1 MRELIDAFFHE
12 RSIVNHHIASFNDF
26 LPTIDNPNSRMQRIV
41 DNHRSSPEDE
51 RRGII
56 KLDEDRTE
64 GDVIDIR
71 IGRKR
76 DERGRIDLEAKPSIT
91 LGLPVVKEANGAT
104 HPLTPMEARLR
115 NLNYTAP
122 IYLDFTIVEN
132 GIEREPERVHVGNLP
147 IMVKSKR
154 CLLYKENLETE
165 GELSLDEYRRKLI
178 EMGEDPFDPGGYFII
193 GGTERTLISLED
205 LAPNRVLVEFNERYG
220 RKVEVAKVFSQKEG
234 YRALTLMEKKKDGLL
249 IVSVPTASGQIPLI
263 ILMKALG
270 MEKDEDIH
278 NAIVSH
284 PAMANI
290 VYANIEE
297 VKNKKL
303 YPPNGILTRDD
314 AINYLEKKF
323 ATGQAKE
330 YRTKKVESILDRS
343 LLPHLGDAREDRI
356 KKAIFLGRVAR
367 TVLELSL
374 GKRRE
379 DDKDHYANKRLKLAG
394 DLMEDLFRVAF
405 ANLIKDL
412 KYQLERSYA
421 RRRELKISSAI
432 RPDLLTQ
439 RLLHALATG
448 NWVGG
453 RAGVSQLLDRT
464 SNMSTLS
471 HLRRVTSPLTRSQ
484 PHFEARDLHPTQ
496 WGRLCPNETPEGQNC
511 VAPETDIL
519 LENGSVTTIGELE
532 ARWDRTRL
540 ASVDWKRGKRMQS
553 AHLARYIKTKPNP
566 HVFRVATAESG
577 RFLLATKEHP
587 FFTPE
592 GRKELQSLKPGD
604 RVAVLPGEPARFEAP
619 GTSLLVTERSI
630 ARALPPKSNV
640 AHAVRVLRAHDL
652 LPLEAG
658 NDAIPVL
665 ARLAGHLFGDGTLSV
680 TMRRHKSQT
689 ILVFTGKEED
699 LESIRDD
706 VRSLGFHASAVTRR
720 YAKSAVAEG
729 STARVS
735 CQSKPLW
742 ALFASLGVP
751 VGDKAASAYGVPSWL
766 PLVPLWIRREFLAAY
781 LGSELTRPSV
791 DRRDGKTF
799 LQPTLSLNKVPRTVS
814 SGLRFARQVRALL
827 LEFGVRV
834 ARITTTMGAV
844 RKDGTR
850 TRKIGLHVSAAPDPL
865 RNLYGRVGYR
875 YCLERER
882 LARYAV
888 AYLDLRRSMLESRG
902 NARSAA
908 TRLRTE
914 GFSNAEIRRRL
925 DTANVRK
932 HDLENWAAHP
942 NGHVRVS
949 GLDFPAFHEF
959 VKERTAGLGGSGLV
973 WEPLGSITPAP
984 GDDVR
989 DVTTREDTHSFLA
1002 NGFLVGNCGLVKNC
1016 ALVIDVSEGFPED
1029 EVKLLL
1035 ADLGTKQVKGQ
1046 QTAFTRVYVNGD
1058 LVGLHEDPMMLVLE
1072 IRERR
1077 RSGLL
1082 SNEVN
1087 VRYDE
1092 NMGEIIIN
1100 CDEGRIRRPLL
1111 VVKDGH
1117 LVLSKKH
1124 LEDLTLGRAR
1134 FSDLVRNGVVEWID
1148 AEEEE
1153 DTFIVMYPY
1162 DVPARCKEC
1171 KHPISRNDVTWVN
1184 LGSRDEEV
1192 ELECRHCHKSFR
1204 VKPAVSKEN
1213 SHLEVDP
1220 LVILGVASGLVPY
1233 PEHNSSPRVT
1243 MGAGMAKQSL
1253 GLGASNYRLRP
1264 DTRSHLLHYPQKPLV
1279 QTDSMKYVSFNERPA
1294 GQNFVVAVMSYHGY
1308 NMEDAI
1314 VMNKASID
1322 RGLGRSSFMRTY
1334 RAEER
1339 RYPGGQEDHFEIP
1352 SPDVRGARADLS
1364 YANLTPDDG
1373 LISPEVL
1380 VTGGDVLIGK
1390 TSPPRFLEEET
1401 DFLTP
1406 QKRRET
1412 SITVRHGESGWVDS
1426 VMLTESEN
1434 GSKLAK
1440 VKVRDLRVPEL
1451 GDKFAS
1457 RHGQKGVIGLIAPQ
1471 EDLPFTQEGIIP
1483 DLIINPHAIPSRMTV
1498 AHVLEQIGGKV
1509 SSMEG
1514 RFIDGTPFSG
1524 EREES
1529 MRRALEESGFRSN
1542 GKEIL
1547 YDGKTGRMI
1556 PAEIFVG
1563 VIYYQKLHHMVS
1575 GKLHVR
1581 SRGPVQ
1587 ILTRQPTEGRS
1598 RQGGLRFGEMERD
1611 CLIGHGAAMVI
1622 KDRLLDESDGT
1633 IQYVCGN
1640 TDCGHFA
1647 IKDRKGNL
1655 RCPVCEN
1662 TSKIYPVQTSYAF
1675 KLLLD
1680 ELLSLGVAMRLQLED
1695 LK

>member
-1 MRELIDAFFHE
+1 MRELVEAFFRE

-26 LPTIDNPNSRMQRIV
+26 LPTIDNPSSRMQRIV
-41 DNHRSSPEDE
+41 DNMRYSPEDD
-51 RRGII
+51 RRGIF

-64 GDVIDIR
+64 GDMIEIR

-76 DERGRIDLEAKPSIT
+76 DDRSRVDIDAKPTISVGTPI
-91 LGLPVVKEANGAT
+91 VKEANGAT

-122 IYLDFTIVEN
+122 IYLDFTVIEN
-132 GIEREPERVHVGNLP
+132 GIEREPERVHIGNLP
-147 IMVKSKR
+147 VMGKSKKCALHR
-154 CLLYKENLETE
+154 ENLEID
-165 GELSLDEYRRKLI
+165 GELTEAEYRLKLI

-193 GGTERTLISLED
+193 GGTERALISLED
-205 LAPNRVLVEFNERYG
+205 LAPNRVLVEYNERYG
-220 RKVEVAKVFSQKEG
+220 RKVPVAKVFSQREG
-234 YRALTLMEKKKDGLL
+234 YRALTLVEMKKDGML
-249 IVSVPTASGQIPLI
+249 IVTVPTASGQIPLI

-270 MEKDEDIH
+270 LEKDEEIY
-278 NAIVSH
+278 NAIVSV
-284 PAMANI
+284 PEMANI

-297 VKNKKL
+297 VQNKKL
-303 YPPNGILTRDD
+303 YPPNGIFTRDD
-314 AINYLEKKF
+314 AVNYLEKKF

-330 YRTKKVESILDRS
+330 YRTKKVEAILDRS
-343 LLPHLGDAREDRI
+343 LLPHLGDTREDRI
-356 KKAIFLGRVAR
+356 KKAVFLGRVAR
-367 TVLELSL
+367 SVLELHL

-405 ANLIKDL
+405 ANLVKDL

-421 RRRELKISSAI
+421 RRKEIKISSAI
-432 RPDLLTQ
+432 RPDLLSQ

-464 SNMSTLS
+464 SNMSALS

-511 VAPETDIL
+511 
-519 LENGSVTTIGELE
+519 
-532 ARWDRTRL
+532 
-540 ASVDWKRGKRMQS
+540 
-553 AHLARYIKTKPNP
+553 
-566 HVFRVATAESG
+566 
-577 RFLLATKEHP
+577 
-587 FFTPE
+587 
-592 GRKELQSLKPGD
+592 
-604 RVAVLPGEPARFEAP
+604 
-619 GTSLLVTERSI
+619 
-630 ARALPPKSNV
+630 
-640 AHAVRVLRAHDL
+640 
-652 LPLEAG
+652 
-658 NDAIPVL
+658 
-665 ARLAGHLFGDGTLSV
+665 
-680 TMRRHKSQT
+680 
-689 ILVFTGKEED
+689 
-699 LESIRDD
+699 
-706 VRSLGFHASAVTRR
+706 
-720 YAKSAVAEG
+720 
-729 STARVS
+729 
-735 CQSKPLW
+735 
-742 ALFASLGVP
+742 
-751 VGDKAASAYGVPSWL
+751 
-766 PLVPLWIRREFLAAY
+766 
-781 LGSELTRPSV
+781 
-791 DRRDGKTF
+791 
-799 LQPTLSLNKVPRTVS
+799 
-814 SGLRFARQVRALL
+814 
-827 LEFGVRV
+827 
-834 ARITTTMGAV
+834 
-844 RKDGTR
+844 
-850 TRKIGLHVSAAPDPL
+850 
-865 RNLYGRVGYR
+865 
-875 YCLERER
+875 
-882 LARYAV
+882 
-888 AYLDLRRSMLESRG
+888 
-902 NARSAA
+902 
-908 TRLRTE
+908 
-914 GFSNAEIRRRL
+914 
-925 DTANVRK
+925 
-932 HDLENWAAHP
+932 
-942 NGHVRVS
+942 
-949 GLDFPAFHEF
+949 
-959 VKERTAGLGGSGLV
+959 
-973 WEPLGSITPAP
+973 
-984 GDDVR
+984 
-989 DVTTREDTHSFLA
+989 
-1002 NGFLVGNCGLVKNC
+1002 GLVKNC

-1035 ADLGTKQVKGQ
+1035 ADLGTRQVKGQ
-1046 QTAFTRVYVNGD
+1046 TTSTRVYVNGD
-1058 LVGLHEDPMMLVLE
+1058 LVGLHEDPFRLITE

-1082 SNEVN
+1082 SAEVN
-1087 VRYDE
+1087 VHYDE
-1092 NMGEIIIN
+1092 NMSEVVIN
-1100 CDEGRIRRPLL
+1100 CDEGRIRRPML
-1111 VVKDGH
+1111 VVKDGR
-1117 LVLSKKH
+1117 LVLTRKH
-1124 LEDLTLGRAR
+1124 LEDLKIGKWR
-1134 FSDLVRNGVVEWID
+1134 FSDLVRNGIVEWID

-1153 DTFIVMYPY
+1153 DAYIALYPY
-1162 DVPARCKEC
+1162 EVPPRCKEC
-1171 KHPISRNDVTWVN
+1171 KEPISRNDAEWMNPGATTDVVDLLCKKCGKTFTVKSSVTK
-1184 LGSRDEEV
+1184 EHT
-1192 ELECRHCHKSFR
+1192 HC
-1204 VKPAVSKEN
+1204 
-1213 SHLEVDP
+1213 EVDP

-1253 GLGASNYRLRP
+1253 GLAASNYRTRP
-1264 DTRSHLLHYPQKPLV
+1264 DTRSHLLHCPQKPIV
-1279 QTDSMKYVSFNERPA
+1279 QTESMKFLSFNERPA

-1314 VMNKASID
+1314 VMNRSSID

-1373 LISPEVL
+1373 LISPEVQM
-1380 VTGGDVLIGK
+1380 TGGEVLIGK

-1412 SITVRHGESGWVDS
+1412 SVTVRHGESGWVDS

-1440 VKVRDLRVPEL
+1440 VKVRDLRIPEL

-1471 EDLPFTQEGIIP
+1471 EDLPFTAEGIVP

-1498 AHVLEQIGGKV
+1498 AHVLETIGGKV
-1509 SSMEG
+1509 GALEG
-1514 RFIDGTPFSG
+1514 RFVDGTPFSG
-1524 EREES
+1524 EREDAL
-1529 MRRALEESGFRSN
+1529 RTALEVGGFKSN

-1547 YDGKTGRMI
+1547 YDGQTGQMI
-1556 PAEIFVG
+1556 PAEIFIG

-1640 TDCGHFA
+1640 VECGHFA
-1647 IKDRKGNL
+1647 IKDRKGML
-1655 RCPVCEN
+1655 RCPVCDN
-1662 TSKIYPVQTSYAF
+1662 NSNIYPIQTSYAF

-1680 ELLSLGVAMRLQLED
+1680 EMLSLGVAMRLQLED

>member
-1 MRELIDAFFHE
+1 M
-12 RSIVNHHIASFNDF
+12 
-26 LPTIDNPNSRMQRIV
+26 
-41 DNHRSSPEDE
+41 
-51 RRGII
+51 
-56 KLDEDRTE
+56 
-64 GDVIDIR
+64 
-71 IGRKR
+71 
-76 DERGRIDLEAKPSIT
+76 
-91 LGLPVVKEANGAT
+91 
-104 HPLTPMEARLR
+104 
-115 NLNYTAP
+115 
-122 IYLDFTIVEN
+122 
-132 GIEREPERVHVGNLP
+132 
-147 IMVKSKR
+147 
-154 CLLYKENLETE
+154 
-165 GELSLDEYRRKLI
+165 
-178 EMGEDPFDPGGYFII
+178 
-193 GGTERTLISLED
+193 
-205 LAPNRVLVEFNERYG
+205 
-220 RKVEVAKVFSQKEG
+220 
-234 YRALTLMEKKKDGLL
+234 
-249 IVSVPTASGQIPLI
+249 PTASGQIPLI

-270 MEKDEDIH
+270 MEKDEEIY
-278 NAIVSH
+278 NAIVS
-284 PAMANI
+284 ASEMANI

-297 VKNKKL
+297 CQNKKS
-303 YPPNGILTRDD
+303 YPPNGIFTRDD
-314 AINYLEKKF
+314 AISYLEKKF

-330 YRTKKVESILDRS
+330 YRIKKVESILDRS
-343 LLPHLGDAREDRI
+343 LLPHLGDTREDRI

-374 GKRRE
+374 GARRE

-405 ANLIKDL
+405 ANLVKDL

-464 SNMSTLS
+464 SNMSALS

-511 VAPETDIL
+511 
-519 LENGSVTTIGELE
+519 
-532 ARWDRTRL
+532 
-540 ASVDWKRGKRMQS
+540 
-553 AHLARYIKTKPNP
+553 
-566 HVFRVATAESG
+566 
-577 RFLLATKEHP
+577 
-587 FFTPE
+587 
-592 GRKELQSLKPGD
+592 
-604 RVAVLPGEPARFEAP
+604 
-619 GTSLLVTERSI
+619 
-630 ARALPPKSNV
+630 
-640 AHAVRVLRAHDL
+640 
-652 LPLEAG
+652 
-658 NDAIPVL
+658 
-665 ARLAGHLFGDGTLSV
+665 
-680 TMRRHKSQT
+680 
-689 ILVFTGKEED
+689 
-699 LESIRDD
+699 
-706 VRSLGFHASAVTRR
+706 
-720 YAKSAVAEG
+720 
-729 STARVS
+729 
-735 CQSKPLW
+735 
-742 ALFASLGVP
+742 
-751 VGDKAASAYGVPSWL
+751 
-766 PLVPLWIRREFLAAY
+766 
-781 LGSELTRPSV
+781 
-791 DRRDGKTF
+791 
-799 LQPTLSLNKVPRTVS
+799 
-814 SGLRFARQVRALL
+814 
-827 LEFGVRV
+827 
-834 ARITTTMGAV
+834 
-844 RKDGTR
+844 
-850 TRKIGLHVSAAPDPL
+850 
-865 RNLYGRVGYR
+865 
-875 YCLERER
+875 
-882 LARYAV
+882 
-888 AYLDLRRSMLESRG
+888 
-902 NARSAA
+902 
-908 TRLRTE
+908 
-914 GFSNAEIRRRL
+914 
-925 DTANVRK
+925 
-932 HDLENWAAHP
+932 
-942 NGHVRVS
+942 
-949 GLDFPAFHEF
+949 
-959 VKERTAGLGGSGLV
+959 
-973 WEPLGSITPAP
+973 
-984 GDDVR
+984 
-989 DVTTREDTHSFLA
+989 
-1002 NGFLVGNCGLVKNC
+1002 GLVKNC
-1016 ALVIDVSEGFPED
+1016 ALVIDVSEGFPEE

-1046 QTAFTRVYVNGD
+1046 QTQLIRVYVNGD
-1058 LVGLHEDPMMLVLE
+1058 LVGLHEDPQMLVAE

-1082 SNEVN
+1082 SHEVN
-1087 VRYDE
+1087 VRFDE

-1111 VVKDGH
+1111 TVKDGH
-1117 LVLSKKH
+1117 LALSRKH
-1124 LEDLTLGRAR
+1124 IDELKMGRLR
-1134 FSDLVRNGVVEWID
+1134 FSDLVRNGIVEWID

-1153 DTFIVMYPY
+1153 DTFIAIYPY

-1171 KHPISRNDVTWVN
+1171 KHPLSRNDVTWVN
-1184 LGSRDEEV
+1184 MGSRDEEAD
-1192 ELECRHCHKSFR
+1192 LECKYCHKTFR
-1204 VKPAVSKEN
+1204 VKSSITKEHT
-1213 SHLEVDP
+1213 HLEVDP
-1220 LVILGVASGLVPY
+1220 MVILGVASGVVPY

-1253 GLGASNYRLRP
+1253 GLGSSNYRLRP
-1264 DTRSHLLHYPQKPLV
+1264 DTRSHLLHYPQQALV

-1412 SITVRHGESGWVDS
+1412 SVTVRHGESGWVDS

-1471 EDLPFTQEGIIP
+1471 EDLPFTAQGIIP

-1509 SSMEG
+1509 GSLEG
-1514 RFIDGTPFSG
+1514 RPIDGTPFSG
-1524 EREES
+1524 EREEAL
-1529 MRRALEESGFRSN
+1529 RKALEDNGFRSN

-1547 YDGKTGRMI
+1547 YDGRTGRMI

-1640 TDCGHFA
+1640 PDCGHFA

-1655 RCPVCEN
+1655 RCPVDDN

-1680 ELLSLGVAMRLQLED
+1680 ELLSLGVVMRLQLED
-1695 LK
+1695 MR

>member
-1 MRELIDAFFHE
+1 MRELIDAFFRE

-41 DNHRSSPEDE
+41 DNLRSSPEDE

-56 KLDEDRTE
+56 RLDEDRTE
-64 GDVIDIR
+64 GDVIEIR

-76 DERGRIDLEAKPSIT
+76 DDRGRIDLEAKPTIT

-104 HPLTPMEARLR
+104 HPLNPMEARLR

-122 IYLDFTIVEN
+122 IYLDFTVIEN
-132 GIEREPERVHVGNLP
+132 GIEREPERVHIGNFP
-147 IMVKSKR
+147 VMVKSKR
-154 CLLYKENLETE
+154 CLLYKENMETE
-165 GELSLDEYRRKLI
+165 GELSLDEYRQQLVR
-178 EMGEDPFDPGGYFII
+178 EFHEDPFDPGGYFII
-193 GGTERTLISLED
+193 GGTERALISLED

-234 YRALTLMEKKKDGLL
+234 YRALTLMEKKKDGQL

-270 MEKDEDIH
+270 MEKDEDIY
-278 NAIVSH
+278 NAVVST
-284 PAMANI
+284 PEMANI

-297 VKNKKL
+297 CQNKKN
-303 YPPNGILTRDD
+303 YPPNGIFTRDD
-314 AINYLEKKF
+314 AISYLEKKF

-330 YRTKKVESILDRS
+330 YRIKKVESILDRS
-343 LLPHLGDAREDRI
+343 LLPHLGDTREDRI

-374 GKRRE
+374 GMRRE

-405 ANLIKDL
+405 ANLVKDL

-464 SNMSTLS
+464 SNMSALS

-511 VAPETDIL
+511 
-519 LENGSVTTIGELE
+519 
-532 ARWDRTRL
+532 
-540 ASVDWKRGKRMQS
+540 
-553 AHLARYIKTKPNP
+553 
-566 HVFRVATAESG
+566 
-577 RFLLATKEHP
+577 
-587 FFTPE
+587 
-592 GRKELQSLKPGD
+592 
-604 RVAVLPGEPARFEAP
+604 
-619 GTSLLVTERSI
+619 
-630 ARALPPKSNV
+630 
-640 AHAVRVLRAHDL
+640 
-652 LPLEAG
+652 
-658 NDAIPVL
+658 
-665 ARLAGHLFGDGTLSV
+665 
-680 TMRRHKSQT
+680 
-689 ILVFTGKEED
+689 
-699 LESIRDD
+699 
-706 VRSLGFHASAVTRR
+706 
-720 YAKSAVAEG
+720 
-729 STARVS
+729 
-735 CQSKPLW
+735 
-742 ALFASLGVP
+742 
-751 VGDKAASAYGVPSWL
+751 
-766 PLVPLWIRREFLAAY
+766 
-781 LGSELTRPSV
+781 
-791 DRRDGKTF
+791 
-799 LQPTLSLNKVPRTVS
+799 
-814 SGLRFARQVRALL
+814 
-827 LEFGVRV
+827 
-834 ARITTTMGAV
+834 
-844 RKDGTR
+844 
-850 TRKIGLHVSAAPDPL
+850 
-865 RNLYGRVGYR
+865 
-875 YCLERER
+875 
-882 LARYAV
+882 
-888 AYLDLRRSMLESRG
+888 
-902 NARSAA
+902 
-908 TRLRTE
+908 
-914 GFSNAEIRRRL
+914 
-925 DTANVRK
+925 
-932 HDLENWAAHP
+932 
-942 NGHVRVS
+942 
-949 GLDFPAFHEF
+949 
-959 VKERTAGLGGSGLV
+959 
-973 WEPLGSITPAP
+973 
-984 GDDVR
+984 
-989 DVTTREDTHSFLA
+989 
-1002 NGFLVGNCGLVKNC
+1002 GLVKNL
-1016 ALVIDVSEGFPED
+1016 ALVIDVSEGFPEE

-1046 QTAFTRVYVNGD
+1046 QTQLTRVYVNGD
-1058 LVGLHEDPMMLVLE
+1058 LVGLHEDPQMLVAE

-1082 SNEVN
+1082 SHEVN

-1117 LVLSKKH
+1117 IVFSRKH
-1124 LEDLTLGRAR
+1124 VEELKMGRLR

-1153 DTFIVMYPY
+1153 DTFIALYPY
-1162 DVPARCKEC
+1162 DVPSRCKEC
-1171 KHPISRNDVTWVN
+1171 KHPLSRNDVAWVN
-1184 LGSRDEEV
+1184 MGSRDEDA
-1192 ELECRHCHKSFR
+1192 ELECAHCHKTFA
-1204 VKPAVSKEN
+1204 VKSAITKE
-1213 SHLEVDP
+1213 HTHIEVDP
-1220 LVILGVASGLVPY
+1220 EVILGVASGVVPY

-1264 DTRSHLLHYPQKPLV
+1264 DTRSHLLHYPEQPLV

-1294 GQNFVVAVMSYHGY
+1294 GQNFVVAVMSHHGY

-1380 VTGGDVLIGK
+1380 VQGGEVLIGK

-1412 SITVRHGESGWVDS
+1412 SVTVRHGESGWVDS

-1440 VKVRDLRVPEL
+1440 VKVRDLRIPEL

-1471 EDLPFTQEGIIP
+1471 EDMPFTAQGIIP

-1509 SSMEG
+1509 GSLEG

-1524 EREES
+1524 EREEA
-1529 MRRALEESGFRSN
+1529 MRKALEENGFRSN

-1547 YDGKTGRMI
+1547 YDGRTGRMI

-1640 TDCGHFA
+1640 PDCGHFA

-1655 RCPVCEN
+1655 RCPVDDN

-1680 ELLSLGVAMRLQLED
+1680 ELLSLGVVMRLQLED
-1695 LK
+1695 MR